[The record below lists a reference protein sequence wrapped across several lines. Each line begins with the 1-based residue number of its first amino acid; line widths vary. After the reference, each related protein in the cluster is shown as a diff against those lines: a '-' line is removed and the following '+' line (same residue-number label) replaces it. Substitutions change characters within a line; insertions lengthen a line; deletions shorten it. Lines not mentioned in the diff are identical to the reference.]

1 MTLLMCNRFSI
12 ILINTNSIFQSLANI
27 YMKLKLFC
35 VAAMFLLVFFVGC
48 VATENRENT
57 GLLQV
62 ATGKNWRL
70 WTETMTMTTMLRFTR
85 LVVESDALSFYIVV
99 HSVHVFRR
107 KFDVNVQTSQCSR

>member
-1 MTLLMCNRFSI
+1 
-12 ILINTNSIFQSLANI
+12 
-27 YMKLKLFC
+27 MKLKLFC

-85 LVVESDALSFYIVV
+85 LVVESDALSLYIVV

-107 KFDVNVQTSQCSR
+107 KFDVNLQTSQCSR